1 MSTQPLVHSGELPPP
16 PPPPPPP
23 LPSGVGMIPPP
34 LPPPPIPPPGGVLP
48 HPPPLPPSSS
58 PHVATTTAAPMMVVP
73 QQQQPP
79 PPRVF
84 YQAATIVLLNV
95 PEVLLSAR
103 ALRDLMYPCGGCR
116 NITMSNQNKIVVIK
130 MASSKGAMM
139 FYRHWKLVEKKVD
152 SSIQCFLI
160 HSNNS
165 ANNKSIVDLPLS
177 FEQQEPPDEAFVTKL
192 VETYTAV
199 QHAATVLSE
208 QQQNPS
214 STQPTVDTTTL
225 QVENETKEEEQQQQ
239 QQLSN
244 QNNNEPEEREDVS
257 DSADD
262 AKEKKKL
269 DVSKVAAAAGGGV
282 YDEEADPLNAPEV
295 LAAVAKFKKQL
306 EILEQ
311 QQKKKRKEIVDAR
324 LKKEISK
331 AKEERKK
338 KLLELEQQAQKLQ
351 AQKETEKA
359 EEEAAAAASQNEKNV
374 VDTGV
379 RGVSNLPSWMTKT
392 KTNSTNENTS
402 SSVGKSK
409 EEDEDNQNDEP
420 SRKRKFVPSE
430 ANRDINVR
438 KQRLD
443 MGDGMSMQE
452 IRAAN
457 EAEDQ
462 NIATT
467 KEQILATTFPLLL
480 PDTIETIKT
489 FVVSQI
495 VEYLGEEEATMIDF
509 VMKHLQQKSGRT
521 VSALFEEMKIVL
533 EEDAEAFVVDLY
545 KQIIKV
551 STQTSPS

>member
-1 MSTQPLVHSGELPPP
+1 MSNQPVVPSGELPPP

-34 LPPPPIPPPGGVLP
+34 LPPPPIPPPGVLP
-48 HPPPLPPSSS
+48 HPSSS
-58 PHVATTTAAPMMVVP
+58 HVATPMTTAPMAVVT
-73 QQQQPP
+73 QQ
-79 PPRVF
+79 PRVF

-139 FYRHWKLVEKKVD
+139 FYRHWKLVVTKVD
-152 SSIQCFLI
+152 SPIQCFLI
-160 HSNNS
+160 HSNN
-165 ANNKSIVDLPLS
+165 ANKSIDLPLS
-177 FEQQEPPDEAFVTKL
+177 FEQQEPPDEAFVAKL
-192 VETYTAV
+192 VETYSAV
-199 QHAATVLSE
+199 EHAATVLSE
-208 QQQNPS
+208 QQQQQQQHPS
-214 STQPTVDTTTL
+214 SNNMAQPSVDTL
-225 QVENETKEEEQQQQ
+225 QVENEKKDD

-244 QNNNEPEEREDVS
+244 QNEPEGRED
-257 DSADD
+257 DTTDND
-262 AKEKKKL
+262 ANNKEKKKL

-295 LAAVAKFKKQL
+295 LEAVAKFKKQL
-306 EILEQ
+306 EVLEQ

-338 KLLELEQQAQKLQ
+338 KLLELEQAKKLE
-351 AQKETEKA
+351 AQKETE
-359 EEEAAAAASQNEKNV
+359 EEEAKAASQNEKTV

-402 SSVGKSK
+402 SLVEISK
-409 EEDEDNQNDEP
+409 EEEDIENEEP

-467 KEQILATTFPLLL
+467 KEQILGTTFPLLL
-480 PDTIETIKT
+480 PHTVENIKS
-489 FVVSQI
+489 FVISQI
-495 VEYLGEEEATMIDF
+495 DEYLGEEEATMIDF
-509 VMKHLQQKSGRT
+509 VMKHLQQKTGRT

-551 STQTSPS
+551 STQSNSS